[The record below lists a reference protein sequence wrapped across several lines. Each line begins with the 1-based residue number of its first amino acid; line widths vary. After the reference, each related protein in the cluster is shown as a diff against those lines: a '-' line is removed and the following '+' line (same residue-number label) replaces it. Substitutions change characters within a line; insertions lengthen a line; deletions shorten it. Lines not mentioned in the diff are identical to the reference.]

1 MKKYQTKII
10 ALSAAL
16 LFLFQLVPI
25 CRADFVY
32 TDADIENAVEETL
45 AWRRSASGGSE
56 SGNLFGGDF
65 LSGAGSS
72 GADWYAV
79 AVGRFGLADDYTAY
93 LSALRS
99 NVEERYRTPG
109 KLNAHKATEW
119 HRISLAVAALGGDPT
134 NFGTDADGSAINLI
148 ADGTYYRSRT
158 ADLGKQGI
166 NAYIW
171 ALISLDSVS
180 CEVPDDADDT
190 REDMI
195 NAVLEGQLENGAFRL
210 IGETPDVD
218 ITAMAITALSP
229 YTDREDVRRAA
240 DSAVEFLSG
249 VQKDGGDFAS
259 WGQENLEST
268 AQVAIALCTLGI
280 DPENDAR
287 FVKNGNNVLDGIM
300 KYRTSDGAFAHISGE
315 NGNKS
320 DSVAS
325 AQALCALCAIVR
337 FRRDLSPI
345 YSVSANAGEISPV
358 ASVFGDDAND
368 TETLPASDC
377 TEAEGSESGTE
388 NPTDANRSFP
398 MRLCAFASAAI
409 VCLLVF
415 ATALL
420 IRKRNKTRRS

>member
-10 ALSAAL
+10 ALSAAFL
-16 LFLFQLVPI
+16 LLLQLIPI
-25 CRADFVY
+25 CRADVAY
-32 TDADIENAVEETL
+32 TDADSKKAVEETL
-45 AWRRSASGGSE
+45 AWRRAASGESE
-56 SGNLFGGDF
+56 NGNLFRGDF
-65 LSGAGSS
+65 LSAAGNS

-99 NVEERYRTPG
+99 NVEARYSTPG
-109 KLNAHKATEW
+109 N
-119 HRISLAVAALGGDPT
+119 PT
-134 NFGTDADGSAINLI
+134 SFGTDADGNAINLI

-158 ADLGKQGI
+158 ADLGVQGI

-171 ALISLDSVS
+171 ALIALDSVS
-180 CEVPDDADDT
+180 GVVPDDADDT

-195 NAVLEGQLENGAFRL
+195 NAVLEGQLENGGFRL

-229 YTDREDVRRAA
+229 YTDREDVLRAL

-280 DPENDAR
+280 NPENDAR
-287 FVKNGNNVLDGIM
+287 FVKNGNSVLDGIM
-300 KYRTSDGAFAHISGE
+300 KYRTADGAFAHISGE
-315 NGNKS
+315 NGNES

-325 AQALCALCAIVR
+325 AQALCALCSIVR
-337 FRRDLSPI
+337 FRRGLSPI
-345 YSVSANAGEISPV
+345 YSISANAGETSPIIP
-358 ASVFGDDAND
+358 VFGSEVNDEGTLSAADD
-368 TETLPASDC
+368 
-377 TEAEGSESGTE
+377 TEAEEYESGTE
-388 NPTDANRSFP
+388 NPTVENRSSAQS
-398 MRLCAFASAAI
+398 LYACAAAVGI
-409 VCLLVF
+409 CLIALVAAF
-415 ATALL
+415 L
-420 IRKRNKTRRS
+420 IRKKRNDRCRG